1 VGGHLDYKVL
11 CVCVERGGFKEKRRK
26 SGRVDEKKEEDE
38 ERGR

>member
-1 VGGHLDYKVL
+1 LTTSVL
-11 CVCVERGGFKEKRRK
+11 CVCVERRGFKEKRK